1 MVDSL
6 HIGKLT

>member
-6 HIGKLT
+6 HISRLK